1 MSRDLR
7 GLLTLLLHFSER
19 DAETS
24 GQTKASSTVLSRRD
38 LESGAWGELH
48 FQNLSTSRTLIFL
61 QGYKATGLF
70 YPAEKRVLTKPT

>member
-1 MSRDLR
+1 M
-7 GLLTLLLHFSER
+7 TLLPHLSER

-48 FQNLSTSRTLIFL
+48 FRTF
-61 QGYKATGLF
+61 QFPEPLF
-70 YPAEKRVLTKPT
+70 FRKVTKPLVYFIQQRKES